1 MINALD
7 ILAKEPLIHASAQ
20 ARETK
25 LRAIRIIDDELTQNI
40 IMLND
45 TVEFPKVLSVAL
57 AGLLRIL
64 SDEDMNVWSLAKE
77 VLNKHIKAKLKY
89 FSERIVFELFRGMKV
104 GVGVRRSGSNRL
116 FS

>member
-7 ILAKEPLIHASAQ
+7 ILGKEPLVNCSPQ

-25 LRAIRIIDDELTQNI
+25 LKAIRIIDDELTQNI

-45 TVEFPKVLSVAL
+45 SVEFPKILSIAL

-77 VLNKHIKAKLKY
+77 VLNKHIKSKLKY

-104 GVGVRRSGSNRL
+104 CIVNSSFL
-116 FS
+116 YFL